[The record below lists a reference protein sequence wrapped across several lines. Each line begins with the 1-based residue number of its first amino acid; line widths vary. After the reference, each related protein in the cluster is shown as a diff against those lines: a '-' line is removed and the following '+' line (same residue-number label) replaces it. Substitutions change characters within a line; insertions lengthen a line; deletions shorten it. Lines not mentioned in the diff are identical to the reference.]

1 MKKTI
6 MTTVLIMILFIFAA
20 PVAFASEATH
30 IKVGLKYANAAK
42 LSYTVM
48 ADGGFY
54 VAKSNG
60 TEFEEIEQIFD
71 YDKAVVNYSDTEIKL
86 QTPDG
91 ADIFA
96 DLDGYV
102 LLPARYEDDGVI
114 NIDGSVYR
122 GGLCFTQ
129 NGDNTINAINILDV
143 EQYVYG
149 VLNGE
154 MNHAHPKEALK
165 AQAVTARSFA
175 LTNAGRH
182 SSNGFDVCVGT
193 HCQVYKGYSDEYK
206 ETTEAIDETAGLLMY
221 SEGKVVCGY
230 YSKNSGG
237 HTQSSSDVWGGNV
250 PYLKGVPDKYSPKYP
265 WTTSFSFV
273 ELENMLDNARKPVGE
288 LKQVMIKARNS
299 AGAVSEVKF
308 EGTEGTA
315 TLVKESVRTFFGG
328 GLVKSTMFTFGG
340 AEIENA
346 ETRTNGGNDNALD
359 GTFVYNGNNNQQ
371 ISKNIYVVGSNNNS
385 VQLKS
390 TSAYASNGTLKV
402 KISEGEAQQL
412 PEPTN
417 PGNSEV
423 VTGGSLVINGL
434 GFGHGVGMPQD
445 SAIEMAKQGFTFD
458 DILKYYYTGIEIR

>member
-6 MTTVLIMILFIFAA
+6 ITTVLIMILFTAAA

-30 IKVGLKYANAAK
+30 IKVGLKYASAAK

-48 ADGGFY
+48 ADNGFY

-60 TEFEEIEQIFD
+60 TDFEEIERISD
-71 YDKAVVNYSDTEIKL
+71 YENAVVNYTGTEIRL
-86 QTPDG
+86 QTPEG
-91 ADIFA
+91 IDIFT
-96 DLDGYV
+96 DLSGCV
-102 LLPARYEDDGVI
+102 LLPEGYEDDGVI
-114 NIDGSVYR
+114 NIDGSLYR

-129 NGDNTINAINILDV
+129 NQDNTINAINILDV
-143 EQYVYG
+143 DQYVYG

-154 MNHAHPKEALK
+154 MHHMHPKEALK

-175 LTNAGRH
+175 LTNVGRH

-206 ETTEAIDETAGLLMY
+206 ETTEAVDETDGLLMY
-221 SEGKVVCGY
+221 SGGKVVCGY

-250 PYLKGVPDKYSPKYP
+250 PYLKGVLDEYSPKYT
-265 WTTSFSFV
+265 WTTSFTFS
-273 ELENMLDNARKPVGE
+273 ELENMLSNARKSVGE
-288 LKQVMIKARNS
+288 LKKVTINSRNL
-299 AGAVSEVKF
+299 AGAVSELNF
-308 EGTEGTA
+308 EGTEGNA
-315 TLVKESVRTFFGG
+315 TFAKESVRTFFGG
-328 GLVKSTMFTFGG
+328 GLVKSTMYTFGDSQIETG
-340 AEIENA
+340 ETEINEGSVNVS
-346 ETRTNGGNDNALD
+346 EGI
-359 GTFVYNGNNNQQ
+359 FVYNGNNNQQ
-371 ISKNIYVVGSNNNS
+371 ISKNIYVIGSDNKS

-390 TSAYASNGTLKV
+390 NDVYASNGSSKLR
-402 KISEGEAQQL
+402 ISEATSQQA
-412 PEPTN
+412 PEPTSPN
-417 PGNSEV
+417 ALEV
-423 VTGGSLVINGL
+423 VTEGPLVITGM